1 MQCTY
6 ALPQDLHTYT
16 STLKVGLFY
25 ENGTV
30 VEEDSMKAA
39 EYYSR
44 SANLS
49 YAGAQHNLAIFYSK
63 GRGVEKDE
71 EKAYQLYSR
80 AAAMGHSGSQ
90 NNLGRL
96 LSPSLAAHSI
106 PPLPQSRN
114 DV

>member
-6 ALPQDLHTYT
+6 ALPQDLPTYT

-90 NNLGRL
+90 NNLGRIATL
-96 LSPSLAAHSI
+96 NLSRSTLNF
-106 PPLPQSRN
+106 PPPPN
-114 DV
+114 